1 MKYRCM
7 CFAYVTVWQ
16 GIHSAECCPVLS
28 LLSQYGELRPTSGYR
43 LRSVGEFGAPQQ
55 IQRVL
60 RLGFVIAP
68 TSLNGGQPNFAP
80 CLAISCAGILYINFF
95 TGGGLCCLTEF
106 CHAAAK
112 FTLRP
117 SLAFSNIGITTA
129 RHSSSRRPPKFASW
143 YQQ

>member
-95 TGGGLCCLTEF
+95 TGGGGF
-106 CHAAAK
+106 AA
-112 FTLRP
+112 
-117 SLAFSNIGITTA
+117 
-129 RHSSSRRPPKFASW
+129 
-143 YQQ
+143 